1 MVRPRRTAARAL
13 IAALLVA
20 AGLTD
25 PAAAQD
31 AAPAPAAGEVK
42 VKAAEPARKSAAA
55 GPARAV
61 VKKEAVGRASILQ
74 LIYNPMML
82 PLAICSVVAFGFAL
96 ERLVALRRVRVIPPD
111 FVNRFVD
118 RLTNAK
124 LDRDRAA
131 ELCRAN
137 ESPAARIFAQVVGY
151 WGLPAAAIRQAIGHD
166 AASELADLKRNIR
179 VLSGTTT
186 LAPLLGLLGT
196 VIGMIESFDALG
208 GRAAAGATKGE
219 ALAHGISLALGT
231 TAFGLLI
238 AVFSVTAYYYLLNRV
253 DVLIRD
259 LDVETRRVIDLVAAE
274 AQPARAAAGPDRRDY
289 ARHEPRPSTLG
300 RAEPV

>member
-1 MVRPRRTAARAL
+1 MVRPRRLAPIL
-13 IAALLVA
+13 ALLILGGA
-20 AGLTD
+20 LR

-31 AAPAPAAGEVK
+31 AKPAPAEVK
-42 VKAAEPARKSAAA
+42 VTTAEPGKKAATPAPARPGAAKA
-55 GPARAV
+55 
-61 VKKEAVGRASILQ
+61 KEAVGRASILQ

-82 PLAICSVVAFGFAL
+82 PLAICSVVAVGFAL
-96 ERLVALRRVRVIPPD
+96 ERLVALRRNRVIPPD

-151 WGLPAAAIRQAIGHD
+151 WGLPAGAIRQAIGHD
-166 AASELADLKRNIR
+166 AASELADLRRNIR
-179 VLSGTTT
+179 VLNGTTT

-196 VIGMIESFDALG
+196 VIGMIESFDAIG
-208 GRAAAGATKGE
+208 GRSVDKGA

-259 LDVETRRVIDLVAAE
+259 LDVETRRIIDLVAAE
-274 AQPARAAAGPDRRDY
+274 AQPVRPAGPAPDRRDY
-289 ARHEPRPSTLG
+289 TRHEPRPSTLG
-300 RAEPV
+300 RTEPV

>member
-20 AGLTD
+20 AGLTG

-42 VKAAEPARKSAAA
+42 VKAAEPTRKSAAA

-196 VIGMIESFDALG
+196 VIGMIESFEAIG
-208 GRAAAGATKGE
+208 GGGVDKGA

-231 TAFGLLI
+231 TAFGLII

-259 LDVETRRVIDLVAAE
+259 LDGETRRIIDLVAAE